1 MAIGIKPQDVQ
12 TSQPV
17 NPLKVADNRVVS
29 PTLGGAGSVSTFNV
43 EQPTAALN
51 PFVERTVRVPSTKT
65 GDVTTV

>member
-1 MAIGIKPQDVQ
+1 MAIGIKPQDVR

-29 PTLGGAGSVSTFNV
+29 PTLGGAGSSTFNV
-43 EQPTAALN
+43 ERPTAALD

-65 GDVTTV
+65 GDVRTV

>member
-1 MAIGIKPQDVQ
+1 MATGIQPQDVK

-29 PTLGGAGSVSTFNV
+29 PTLGGAGNSTFNV
-43 EQPTAALN
+43 EQPMADLN